1 MMIMRQ
7 QLFWSPV
14 SALLFLA
21 VTSSALKLTFVP
33 PTQVPGTTLS
43 ATSSAALISAQRRSQ
58 TAHVHRA
65 SNGFTF
71 RNLTAGSYVLQ
82 VYCPDWAFAPIR
94 VDVFSPATSNRGET
108 KRTDDDVYVKT
119 YRTFLGNSWE
129 DKGDSIGSY
138 SGQQDDD
145 TLRHGEPELKVE
157 LNVLGRKEYYSAR
170 EGCMYP
176 LHRLWNMSRDYIV
189 VYMLIRYAKFD
200 MMMEQSILLASCR
213 VR

>member
-1 MMIMRQ
+1 MIMRQ
-7 QLFWSPV
+7 PLFSIPV
-14 SALLFLA
+14 FALLFLG

-33 PTQVPGTTLS
+33 PAQVPGTTLS
-43 ATSSAALISAQRRSQ
+43 ATSSATLISARRRSQ
-58 TAHVHRA
+58 TTRIQRA

-71 RNLTAGSYVLQ
+71 RNLTVGSYVLQ

-94 VDVFSPATSNRGET
+94 VDVFSPATSDRGEA

-138 SGQQDDD
+138 LGRQDD

-170 EGCMYP
+170 EGCMSCPFHP
-176 LHRLWNMSRDYIV
+176 LLKMSRGY
-189 VYMLIRYAKFD
+189 
-200 MMMEQSILLASCR
+200 LLD
-213 VR
+213 